1 MKPFWNFPF
10 ILSLIALLG
19 ACSVTIPNARPPAPT
34 FPLPP
39 VPQAVPVA
47 LSAPA
52 PISTSTPSEIAPN
65 DPPPPPILEAH
76 PPQRHSLK
84 VSSSSLN
91 GTTFTA
97 LTFDRRDYFLKV
109 IDQKEGPGTEFA
121 RAEFAGRG
129 SLAAINGGFF
139 NPDGSHLGLV
149 ITDGQSRGAFNSHS
163 FLGTGII
170 DGENTIL
177 SHRTNYQ
184 KSSELFQSGPRLVWN
199 QERLIGLS
207 KSRERPRSFVI
218 WDGNNHFGVG
228 YADRATL
235 QGLANNL
242 QAQPFEGFHIK
253 YAINLDG
260 GTSCDLWVSN
270 QIPSGGFTKSS
281 LFRKKARNYLALRKR

>member
-1 MKPFWNFPF
+1 MKLLWKSHL
-10 ILSLIALLG
+10 ILLLIALLG
-19 ACSVTIPNARPPAPT
+19 SCSVTTPRARPPIP
-34 FPLPP
+34 PLPT
-39 VPQAVPVA
+39 VPRADPLALPARAVSMITPQNPPPSPI
-47 LSAPA
+47 LSALPLQSH
-52 PISTSTPSEIAPN
+52 PLRVSSTS
-65 DPPPPPILEAH
+65 
-76 PPQRHSLK
+76 
-84 VSSSSLN
+84 LN
-91 GTTFTA
+91 STTFTA
-97 LTFDRRDYFLKV
+97 VTFDRRNYFLKV

-121 RAEFAGRG
+121 RAEFAGQG

-139 NPDGSHLGLV
+139 NPDGSPLGLV

-177 SHRTNYQ
+177 SHRKSYQ
-184 KSSELFQSGPRLVWN
+184 KSSELVQSGPRLVWD

-207 KSRERPRSFVI
+207 KSKERPRSFVI
-218 WDGNNHFGVG
+218 WDGNNHFGIG

-242 QAQPFEGFHIK
+242 QAQPFEEFHIK

-260 GTSCDLWVSN
+260 GTSCDLWVST
-270 QIPSGGFTKSS
+270 QIPGGGFTKSS

>member
-1 MKPFWNFPF
+1 MKLLWKSHL
-10 ILSLIALLG
+10 ILLLIALLG
-19 ACSVTIPNARPPAPT
+19 SCSVTTPRARPPIP
-34 FPLPP
+34 PLPT
-39 VPQAVPVA
+39 VPRADPLALPARAVSMITPQYPPPSPI
-47 LSAPA
+47 LSAL
-52 PISTSTPSEIAPN
+52 PSQS
-65 DPPPPPILEAH
+65 H
-76 PPQRHSLK
+76 PLK
-84 VSSSSLN
+84 VNSASLN

-97 LTFDRRDYFLKV
+97 VTFDRRNYFLKV

-121 RAEFAGRG
+121 RAEFAGQG

-139 NPDGSHLGLV
+139 KPDGSPLGLV

-177 SHRTNYQ
+177 SHRKSYQ
-184 KSSELFQSGPRLVWN
+184 KSSELVQSGPRLVWD

-207 KSRERPRSFVI
+207 KSKERPRSFVI
-218 WDGNNHFGVG
+218 WDGNNHFGIG
-228 YADRATL
+228 HADRATL

-270 QIPSGGFTKSS
+270 QIPGGGFTRSS

>member
-1 MKPFWNFPF
+1 MKLLWKSHF
-10 ILSLIALLG
+10 ILLLIALLG
-19 ACSVTIPNARPPAPT
+19 SCSVTTPRARPPIP
-34 FPLPP
+34 PLPT
-39 VPQAVPVA
+39 VPRAKPVA
-47 LSAPA
+47 LPA
-52 PISTSTPSEIAPN
+52 RAVSMITPQ
-65 DPPPPPILEAH
+65 DPPPSPILSALPSQSH
-76 PPQRHSLK
+76 PLK
-84 VSSSSLN
+84 VSSASLN

-97 LTFDRRDYFLKV
+97 VTFDRRNYFLKV

-121 RAEFAGRG
+121 RAEFAGQG

-139 NPDGSHLGLV
+139 NPDGSPLGLV

-177 SHRTNYQ
+177 SHRKSYQ
-184 KSSELFQSGPRLVWN
+184 KSSELVQSGPRLVWD

-207 KSRERPRSFVI
+207 KSKERPRSFVI
-218 WDGNNHFGVG
+218 WDGNNHFGIG
-228 YADRATL
+228 HADRATL

-270 QIPSGGFTKSS
+270 QIPGGGFTKSS

>member
-1 MKPFWNFPF
+1 MKLLWKSHL
-10 ILSLIALLG
+10 ILLLIALLG
-19 ACSVTIPNARPPAPT
+19 SCSVTTPRARPPIP
-34 FPLPP
+34 PLPT
-39 VPQAVPVA
+39 VPRADPLALPARAV
-47 LSAPA
+47 SM
-52 PISTSTPSEIAPN
+52 ITPQ
-65 DPPPPPILEAH
+65 DPPPSPILSALPSQSH
-76 PPQRHSLK
+76 PLK
-84 VSSSSLN
+84 VNSASLN

-97 LTFDRRDYFLKV
+97 VTFDRRNYFLKV
-109 IDQKEGPGTEFA
+109 IDQKEGPGTEFTG
-121 RAEFAGRG
+121 AEFAGQG

-139 NPDGSHLGLV
+139 NPDGSPLGLV

-177 SHRTNYQ
+177 SHRKSYQ
-184 KSSELFQSGPRLVWN
+184 KSSELVQSGPRLVWD

-207 KSRERPRSFVI
+207 KSNERPRSFVI
-218 WDGNNHFGVG
+218 WDGNNHFGIG
-228 YADRATL
+228 HADRATL

-260 GTSCDLWVSN
+260 GTSCDLWVST
-270 QIPSGGFTKSS
+270 QIPGGGFTKSS

>member
-1 MKPFWNFPF
+1 MKLLWNFPF

-52 PISTSTPSEIAPN
+52 PISTSTPSEITPK

-76 PPQRHSLK
+76 SPQRHSLK

-97 LTFDRRDYFLKV
+97 VTFDGRDYFLKV
-109 IDQKEGPGTEFA
+109 IDQKGGPGTEFA
-121 RAEFAGRG
+121 RAEFAGQG

-139 NPDGSHLGLV
+139 NPDGSPLGLV
-149 ITDGQSRGAFNSHS
+149 ITDGQSRGVFNASS

-170 DGENTIL
+170 DGENTTL
-177 SHRTNYQ
+177 SDRKSYQ
-184 KSSELFQSGPRLVWN
+184 KSSELLQSGPRLVWN
-199 QERLIGLS
+199 QERLTGLS
-207 KSRERPRSFVI
+207 KSKERPRSFVI
-218 WDGNNHFGVG
+218 WDGHNHFGIG
-228 YADRATL
+228 HADRATL

-270 QIPSGGFTKSS
+270 QISGGGFTRSS

>member
-1 MKPFWNFPF
+1 MKLLWNSPF
-10 ILSLIALLG
+10 IFSLIALLG
-19 ACSVTIPNARPPAPT
+19 SCSVTIPNARPPIPSL
-34 FPLPP
+34 PL
-39 VPQAVPVA
+39 VPRTNPVA

-52 PISTSTPSEIAPN
+52 PLSTSTPSEIAPK
-65 DPPPPPILEAH
+65 DPPPPIILKATPPHSH
-76 PPQRHSLK
+76 PLK

-97 LTFDRRDYFLKV
+97 VTFDGRDYFLKV
-109 IDQKEGPGTEFA
+109 IDQKEGPGSEFT
-121 RAEFAGRG
+121 RAEFAGQG

-139 NPDGSHLGLV
+139 NPDGSPLGLV
-149 ITDGQSRGAFNSHS
+149 ITDGQSRGAFNASS

-170 DGENTIL
+170 DGENTTL
-177 SHRTNYQ
+177 SDRKSYQ
-184 KSSELFQSGPRLVWN
+184 ESSELLQSGPRLVWDK
-199 QERLIGLS
+199 ESLTGLS
-207 KSRERPRSFVI
+207 KSKERPRSFVI
-218 WDGNNHFGVG
+218 WDGHNHFGIG
-228 YADRATL
+228 HADRATL

-270 QIPSGGFTKSS
+270 QIPGGGFTKSS

>member
-1 MKPFWNFPF
+1 MKLLWKSHL
-10 ILSLIALLG
+10 ILLLIALLG
-19 ACSVTIPNARPPAPT
+19 SCSVTTPRDRPPIP
-34 FPLPP
+34 PLPT
-39 VPQAVPVA
+39 VPRADPLALPARAVSMITPQYPPPSPI
-47 LSAPA
+47 LSAL
-52 PISTSTPSEIAPN
+52 PSQS
-65 DPPPPPILEAH
+65 H
-76 PPQRHSLK
+76 PLK
-84 VSSSSLN
+84 VNSASLN

-97 LTFDRRDYFLKV
+97 VTFDRRNYFLKV
-109 IDQKEGPGTEFA
+109 IDQKEGPGTEFTG
-121 RAEFAGRG
+121 AEFAGQG

-139 NPDGSHLGLV
+139 NPDGSPLGLV

-177 SHRTNYQ
+177 SHRKSYQ
-184 KSSELFQSGPRLVWN
+184 KSSELVQSGPRLVWD
-199 QERLIGLS
+199 QERLTGLS
-207 KSRERPRSFVI
+207 KSKERPRSFVI
-218 WDGNNHFGVG
+218 WDGNNHFGIG
-228 YADRATL
+228 HADRATL

-270 QIPSGGFTKSS
+270 QIPGGGFNKSS

>member
-1 MKPFWNFPF
+1 MKLLWKSHL
-10 ILSLIALLG
+10 ILLLIALLG
-19 ACSVTIPNARPPAPT
+19 SCSVTTPRARPPIP
-34 FPLPP
+34 PLPT
-39 VPQAVPVA
+39 VPRADPLALPARAVSMITPQNPPPSPI
-47 LSAPA
+47 LSAL
-52 PISTSTPSEIAPN
+52 PSQS
-65 DPPPPPILEAH
+65 H
-76 PPQRHSLK
+76 PLK
-84 VSSSSLN
+84 VNSASLN

-97 LTFDRRDYFLKV
+97 VTFDRRNYFLKV
-109 IDQKEGPGTEFA
+109 IDQKEGPGTEFTG
-121 RAEFAGRG
+121 AEFAGQG

-139 NPDGSHLGLV
+139 NPDGSPLGLV

-177 SHRTNYQ
+177 SHRKSYQ
-184 KSSELFQSGPRLVWN
+184 KSSELVQSGPRLVWD

-207 KSRERPRSFVI
+207 KSKERPRSFVI
-218 WDGNNHFGVG
+218 WDGNNHFGIG
-228 YADRATL
+228 HADRATL

-260 GTSCDLWVSN
+260 GTSCDLWVST
-270 QIPSGGFTKSS
+270 QIPGGGFTKSS

>member
-1 MKPFWNFPF
+1 MKLLWKSHL
-10 ILSLIALLG
+10 ILLLIALLG
-19 ACSVTIPNARPPAPT
+19 SCSVTTPRDRPPIP
-34 FPLPP
+34 PLPT
-39 VPQAVPVA
+39 VPRADPLALPARAV
-47 LSAPA
+47 SM
-52 PISTSTPSEIAPN
+52 ITPQ
-65 DPPPPPILEAH
+65 DPPPSPILSALPSQSH
-76 PPQRHSLK
+76 PLK
-84 VSSSSLN
+84 VNSASLN

-97 LTFDRRDYFLKV
+97 VTFDRRNYFLKV
-109 IDQKEGPGTEFA
+109 IDQKEGPGTEFTG
-121 RAEFAGRG
+121 AEFAGQG

-139 NPDGSHLGLV
+139 NPDGSPLGLV

-177 SHRTNYQ
+177 SHRKSYQ
-184 KSSELFQSGPRLVWN
+184 KSSELVQSGPRLVWD

-207 KSRERPRSFVI
+207 KSKERPRSFVI
-218 WDGNNHFGVG
+218 WDGNNHFGIG

-260 GTSCDLWVSN
+260 GTSCDLWVST
-270 QIPSGGFTKSS
+270 QIPGGGFTKSS

>member
-1 MKPFWNFPF
+1 MKLLWKSHL
-10 ILSLIALLG
+10 ILLLIALLG
-19 ACSVTIPNARPPAPT
+19 SCSVTTPRARPPIP
-34 FPLPP
+34 PLPT
-39 VPQAVPVA
+39 VPRADPLALPARAVSMITPQNPPPSPI
-47 LSAPA
+47 LSA
-52 PISTSTPSEIAPN
+52 IPS
-65 DPPPPPILEAH
+65 
-76 PPQRHSLK
+76 QSHSLK
-84 VSSSSLN
+84 VSSASLN

-97 LTFDRRDYFLKV
+97 VTFDRRNYFLKV

-121 RAEFAGRG
+121 RAEFAGQG

-139 NPDGSHLGLV
+139 NPDGSPLGLV

-177 SHRTNYQ
+177 SHRKSYQ
-184 KSSELFQSGPRLVWN
+184 KSSELIQSGPRLVWD
-199 QERLIGLS
+199 QERLTGLS
-207 KSRERPRSFVI
+207 KSKERPRSFVI
-218 WDGNNHFGVG
+218 WDGNNHFGIG

-260 GTSCDLWVSN
+260 GTSCDLWVST
-270 QIPSGGFTKSS
+270 QISGGGFTKSS

>member
-1 MKPFWNFPF
+1 MKLLWKSHL
-10 ILSLIALLG
+10 ILLLIALLG
-19 ACSVTIPNARPPAPT
+19 SCSVTTPRARPPIP
-34 FPLPP
+34 PLPT
-39 VPQAVPVA
+39 VPRADPLALPARAV
-47 LSAPA
+47 SM
-52 PISTSTPSEIAPN
+52 ITPQ
-65 DPPPPPILEAH
+65 DPPPSPILSALPSQSH
-76 PPQRHSLK
+76 PLK
-84 VSSSSLN
+84 VNSASLN

-97 LTFDRRDYFLKV
+97 VTFDRRNYFLKV
-109 IDQKEGPGTEFA
+109 IDQKEGPGTEFTG
-121 RAEFAGRG
+121 AEFAGQG

-139 NPDGSHLGLV
+139 NPDGSPLGLV

-177 SHRTNYQ
+177 FHRKSYQ
-184 KSSELFQSGPRLVWN
+184 KSSELVQSGPRLVWD

-207 KSRERPRSFVI
+207 KSKERPRSFVI
-218 WDGNNHFGVG
+218 WDGNNHFGIG

-260 GTSCDLWVSN
+260 GTSCDLWVST
-270 QIPSGGFTKSS
+270 QIPGGGFTKSS

>member
-1 MKPFWNFPF
+1 MKLLWKSHL
-10 ILSLIALLG
+10 ILLLIALLG
-19 ACSVTIPNARPPAPT
+19 SCSVTTPRDRPPIP
-34 FPLPP
+34 PLPT
-39 VPQAVPVA
+39 VPRADPLALPARAV
-47 LSAPA
+47 SM
-52 PISTSTPSEIAPN
+52 ITPQ
-65 DPPPPPILEAH
+65 DPPPSPILSALPSQSH
-76 PPQRHSLK
+76 PLK
-84 VSSSSLN
+84 VNSASLN

-97 LTFDRRDYFLKV
+97 VTFDRRNYFLKV
-109 IDQKEGPGTEFA
+109 IDQKEGPGTEFTG
-121 RAEFAGRG
+121 AEFAGQG

-139 NPDGSHLGLV
+139 NPDGSPLGLV

-177 SHRTNYQ
+177 SHRKSYQ
-184 KSSELFQSGPRLVWN
+184 KSSELVQSGPRLVWD
-199 QERLIGLS
+199 QKRLIGLS
-207 KSRERPRSFVI
+207 KSKERPRSFVI
-218 WDGNNHFGVG
+218 WDGNNHFGIG
-228 YADRATL
+228 HADRATL

-270 QIPSGGFTKSS
+270 QIPGGGFTKSS

>member
-1 MKPFWNFPF
+1 MKLLWKSHL
-10 ILSLIALLG
+10 ILLLIALLG
-19 ACSVTIPNARPPAPT
+19 SCSVTTPRARPPIP
-34 FPLPP
+34 PLPT
-39 VPQAVPVA
+39 VPRADPLALPARAV
-47 LSAPA
+47 SM
-52 PISTSTPSEIAPN
+52 ITPQ
-65 DPPPPPILEAH
+65 DPPPSPILSALPSQSH
-76 PPQRHSLK
+76 PLK
-84 VSSSSLN
+84 VNSASLN

-97 LTFDRRDYFLKV
+97 VTFDRRNYFLKV
-109 IDQKEGPGTEFA
+109 IDQKEGPGTEFTG
-121 RAEFAGRG
+121 AEFAGQG

-139 NPDGSHLGLV
+139 NPDGSPLGLV

-177 SHRTNYQ
+177 SHRKSYQ
-184 KSSELFQSGPRLVWN
+184 KSSELLQSGPRLVWN

-207 KSRERPRSFVI
+207 KSKERPRSFII
-218 WDGNNHFGVG
+218 WDGNNHFGIG
-228 YADRATL
+228 HADRATL

-260 GTSCDLWVSN
+260 GTSCDLWVST
-270 QIPSGGFTKSS
+270 QIPGGGFTKSS

>member
-1 MKPFWNFPF
+1 MKLLWKSHL
-10 ILSLIALLG
+10 ILLLIALLG
-19 ACSVTIPNARPPAPT
+19 SCSVTTPRDRPPIP
-34 FPLPP
+34 PLPT
-39 VPQAVPVA
+39 VPRADPLALPARAV
-47 LSAPA
+47 SM
-52 PISTSTPSEIAPN
+52 ITPQ
-65 DPPPPPILEAH
+65 DPPPSPILSALPSQSH
-76 PPQRHSLK
+76 PLK
-84 VSSSSLN
+84 VNSASLN

-97 LTFDRRDYFLKV
+97 VTFDRRNYFLKV
-109 IDQKEGPGTEFA
+109 IDQKEGPGTEFTG
-121 RAEFAGRG
+121 AEFAGQG

-139 NPDGSHLGLV
+139 NPDGSPLGLV

-177 SHRTNYQ
+177 FHRKSYQ
-184 KSSELFQSGPRLVWN
+184 KSSELVQSGPRLVWD

-207 KSRERPRSFVI
+207 KSKERPRSFVI
-218 WDGNNHFGVG
+218 WDGNNHFGIG

-260 GTSCDLWVSN
+260 GTSCDLWVST
-270 QIPSGGFTKSS
+270 QIPGGGFTKSS

>member
-1 MKPFWNFPF
+1 MKLLWKSHL
-10 ILSLIALLG
+10 ILLLIALLG
-19 ACSVTIPNARPPAPT
+19 SCSVTTPRARPPIP
-34 FPLPP
+34 PLPI
-39 VPQAVPVA
+39 VPRADPLALPARAV
-47 LSAPA
+47 SM
-52 PISTSTPSEIAPN
+52 ITPQ
-65 DPPPPPILEAH
+65 DPPPSPILSALPLQSH
-76 PPQRHSLK
+76 PLR
-84 VSSSSLN
+84 VSSTSLN

-97 LTFDRRDYFLKV
+97 VTFDRRNYFLKV

-121 RAEFAGRG
+121 RAEFAGEG

-139 NPDGSHLGLV
+139 NPDGSPLGLV

-177 SHRTNYQ
+177 SHRKGYQ
-184 KSSELFQSGPRLVWN
+184 KSSELVQSGPRLVWD

-207 KSRERPRSFVI
+207 KSKERPRSFVI
-218 WDGNNHFGVG
+218 WDGNNHFGIG
-228 YADRATL
+228 HADRATL

-260 GTSCDLWVSN
+260 GTSCDLWVST
-270 QIPSGGFTKSS
+270 QIPGGGFTRSS
-281 LFRKKARNYLALRKR
+281 RFRKKARNYLALRKR

>member
-1 MKPFWNFPF
+1 MKLLWNSHF
-10 ILSLIALLG
+10 IFSLIALLG
-19 ACSVTIPNARPPAPT
+19 SCSVTIPNAQPPAPT
-34 FPLPP
+34 L
-39 VPQAVPVA
+39 PQADPVA

-52 PISTSTPSEIAPN
+52 PIFPSTPSEIVPK
-65 DPPPPPILEAH
+65 DPPPPIILKATPPHSH
-76 PPQRHSLK
+76 PLK

-97 LTFDRRDYFLKV
+97 VTFDGRDYFLKV
-109 IDQKEGPGTEFA
+109 IDQKEGPGSEFT
-121 RAEFAGRG
+121 RAEFAGQG

-139 NPDGSHLGLV
+139 NPDGSPLGLV
-149 ITDGQSRGAFNSHS
+149 ITDGQSRGAFNASS

-177 SHRTNYQ
+177 SERKSYQ
-184 KSSELFQSGPRLVWN
+184 ESSELLQSGPRLVWN
-199 QERLIGLS
+199 QEHLTGLS
-207 KSRERPRSFVI
+207 KSKERPRSFVI
-218 WDGNNHFGVG
+218 WDGHNHFGIG
-228 YADRATL
+228 HADRATL

-270 QIPSGGFTKSS
+270 QIPGGGFTKSS

>member
-1 MKPFWNFPF
+1 MKLLWKFHLIF
-10 ILSLIALLG
+10 SLIALLG
-19 ACSVTIPNARPPAPT
+19 SCSVTTPHAW
-34 FPLPP
+34 PP
-39 VPQAVPVA
+39 VPPLPIVPRGAPVA

-52 PISTSTPSEIAPN
+52 ALEVAPKLR
-65 DPPPPPILEAH
+65 PPIPILKVL
-76 PPQRHSLK
+76 PSQRHPLK
-84 VSSSSLN
+84 IRAASLN

-97 LTFDRRDYFLKV
+97 VTFDRQDYFLKV

-121 RAEFAGRG
+121 RAEFAGQG

-139 NPDGSHLGLV
+139 NPDGSPLGLV

-177 SHRTNYQ
+177 SDRKSYQ
-184 KSSELFQSGPRLVWN
+184 KSSELLQSGPRLVWD
-199 QERLIGLS
+199 QELLTGLS
-207 KSRERPRSFVI
+207 KSKERPRSFVI
-218 WDGNNHFGVG
+218 WDGNNHFGIG
-228 YADRATL
+228 HADRATL

-270 QIPSGGFTKSS
+270 RISGGGFTKSS

>member
-1 MKPFWNFPF
+1 MKLLWNSPF
-10 ILSLIALLG
+10 IFSLIALLG
-19 ACSVTIPNARPPAPT
+19 SCSVTIPNARPPIPSL
-34 FPLPP
+34 PL
-39 VPQAVPVA
+39 VPRTNPVA

-52 PISTSTPSEIAPN
+52 PLSTSTPSEIAPK
-65 DPPPPPILEAH
+65 DPPPPIILKANPPHSH
-76 PPQRHSLK
+76 PLK

-97 LTFDRRDYFLKV
+97 VTFDGRDYFLKV
-109 IDQKEGPGTEFA
+109 IDQKEGPGTEFT

-139 NPDGSHLGLV
+139 NPDGSPLGLV
-149 ITDGQSRGAFNSHS
+149 ITDGQSRGAFNASS

-170 DGENTIL
+170 DGENTTL
-177 SHRTNYQ
+177 SDRKSYQ
-184 KSSELFQSGPRLVWN
+184 ESSELLQSGPRLVWD
-199 QERLIGLS
+199 QESLTGLS
-207 KSRERPRSFVI
+207 KSKERPRSFVI
-218 WDGNNHFGVG
+218 WDGHNHFGIG
-228 YADRATL
+228 HADRATL

-270 QIPSGGFTKSS
+270 QIPGGGFTKSS

>member
-1 MKPFWNFPF
+1 MKLLWKSHL
-10 ILSLIALLG
+10 ILLLIALLG
-19 ACSVTIPNARPPAPT
+19 SCSVTTPRDRPPIP
-34 FPLPP
+34 PLPT
-39 VPQAVPVA
+39 VPRADPLALPARAV
-47 LSAPA
+47 SM
-52 PISTSTPSEIAPN
+52 ITPQ
-65 DPPPPPILEAH
+65 DPPPSPILSALPSQSH
-76 PPQRHSLK
+76 PLK
-84 VSSSSLN
+84 VNSASLN
-91 GTTFTA
+91 DTTFTA
-97 LTFDRRDYFLKV
+97 VTFDRRNYFLKV
-109 IDQKEGPGTEFA
+109 IDQKEGPGTEFTG
-121 RAEFAGRG
+121 AEFAGQG

-139 NPDGSHLGLV
+139 NPDGSPLGLV

-177 SHRTNYQ
+177 SHRKSYQ
-184 KSSELFQSGPRLVWN
+184 KSSELVQSGPRLVWD

-207 KSRERPRSFVI
+207 KSKERPRSFVI
-218 WDGNNHFGVG
+218 WDGNNHFGIG

-260 GTSCDLWVSN
+260 GTSCDLWVST
-270 QIPSGGFTKSS
+270 QIPGGGFTKSS

>member
-1 MKPFWNFPF
+1 MKLLWKSHL
-10 ILSLIALLG
+10 ILLLIALLG
-19 ACSVTIPNARPPAPT
+19 SCSVTTPRDRPPIP
-34 FPLPP
+34 PLPT
-39 VPQAVPVA
+39 VPRADPLALPARAV
-47 LSAPA
+47 SM
-52 PISTSTPSEIAPN
+52 ITPQ
-65 DPPPPPILEAH
+65 DPPPSPILSALPLQSH
-76 PPQRHSLK
+76 PLK
-84 VSSSSLN
+84 VNSASLN

-97 LTFDRRDYFLKV
+97 VTFDRRNYFLKV

-121 RAEFAGRG
+121 RAEFAGQG

-139 NPDGSHLGLV
+139 NPDGSPLGLV

-177 SHRTNYQ
+177 SHRKSYQ
-184 KSSELFQSGPRLVWN
+184 ESSELVQSGPRLVWD
-199 QERLIGLS
+199 QERLTGLS
-207 KSRERPRSFVI
+207 KSKERPRSFVI
-218 WDGNNHFGVG
+218 WDGNNHFGIG
-228 YADRATL
+228 HADRATL

-242 QAQPFEGFHIK
+242 QAQPFDGFHIK

-270 QIPSGGFTKSS
+270 QIPGGGFTRSS

>member
-1 MKPFWNFPF
+1 MKLLWKSHF
-10 ILSLIALLG
+10 ILLLIALLG
-19 ACSVTIPNARPPAPT
+19 SCSVTTPRARPPIP
-34 FPLPP
+34 PLPT
-39 VPQAVPVA
+39 VPRAKPVA
-47 LSAPA
+47 LPA
-52 PISTSTPSEIAPN
+52 RAVSMITPQ
-65 DPPPPPILEAH
+65 DPPPSPILSALPSQSH
-76 PPQRHSLK
+76 PLK
-84 VSSSSLN
+84 VSSASLN
-91 GTTFTA
+91 GTAFTA
-97 LTFDRRDYFLKV
+97 VTFDRRNYFLKV

-121 RAEFAGRG
+121 RAEFAGQG

-139 NPDGSHLGLV
+139 NPDGSPLGLV

-177 SHRTNYQ
+177 SHRKSYQ
-184 KSSELFQSGPRLVWN
+184 KSSELVQSGPRLVWD
-199 QERLIGLS
+199 QERLTGLS
-207 KSRERPRSFVI
+207 KSKERPRSFVI
-218 WDGNNHFGVG
+218 WDGNDHFGIG

-242 QAQPFEGFHIK
+242 QVQPFEGFHIK

-270 QIPSGGFTKSS
+270 QIPGGGFTKNS

>member
-1 MKPFWNFPF
+1 MKLLWKSHL
-10 ILSLIALLG
+10 ILLLIALLG
-19 ACSVTIPNARPPAPT
+19 SCSVTTPRARPPIP
-34 FPLPP
+34 PLPT
-39 VPQAVPVA
+39 VPRADPLALPARAVSMITPQNPPPSPI
-47 LSAPA
+47 LSALPLQ
-52 PISTSTPSEIAPN
+52 S
-65 DPPPPPILEAH
+65 H
-76 PPQRHSLK
+76 PLR
-84 VSSSSLN
+84 VSSTSLN

-97 LTFDRRDYFLKV
+97 VTFDRRNYFLKV

-121 RAEFAGRG
+121 RAEFAGQG

-139 NPDGSHLGLV
+139 NPDGSPLGLV

-177 SHRTNYQ
+177 SHRKSYQ
-184 KSSELFQSGPRLVWN
+184 KSSELVQSGPRLVWN

-207 KSRERPRSFVI
+207 KSKERPRSFVI
-218 WDGNNHFGVG
+218 WDGNNHFGIG
-228 YADRATL
+228 HADRATL

-260 GTSCDLWVSN
+260 GTSCDLWVST
-270 QIPSGGFTKSS
+270 QIPGGGFTKSS

>member
-1 MKPFWNFPF
+1 MKLLWKSHL
-10 ILSLIALLG
+10 ILLLIALLG
-19 ACSVTIPNARPPAPT
+19 SCSVTTPRARPPIP
-34 FPLPP
+34 PLPT
-39 VPQAVPVA
+39 VPRADPLALPARAV
-47 LSAPA
+47 SM
-52 PISTSTPSEIAPN
+52 ITPQ
-65 DPPPPPILEAH
+65 DPPPSPILSALPSQSH
-76 PPQRHSLK
+76 PLK
-84 VSSSSLN
+84 VNSASLN

-97 LTFDRRDYFLKV
+97 VTFDRRNYFLKV

-121 RAEFAGRG
+121 RAEFAGQG

-139 NPDGSHLGLV
+139 NPDGSPLGLV

-177 SHRTNYQ
+177 SHRKSYQ
-184 KSSELFQSGPRLVWN
+184 KSSELVQSGPRLVWD

-207 KSRERPRSFVI
+207 KSKERPRSFVI
-218 WDGNNHFGVG
+218 WDGNNHFGIG

-242 QAQPFEGFHIK
+242 QAQPFEGFRIK

-260 GTSCDLWVSN
+260 GTSCDLWVST
-270 QIPSGGFTKSS
+270 QIPGGGFTKSS

>member
-1 MKPFWNFPF
+1 MKLLWNSPF
-10 ILSLIALLG
+10 IFSLIALLG
-19 ACSVTIPNARPPAPT
+19 SCSVTIPNARPPIPS
-34 FPLPP
+34 FPL
-39 VPQAVPVA
+39 VPRTNPVA

-52 PISTSTPSEIAPN
+52 PLSTSTPSEIAPK
-65 DPPPPPILEAH
+65 DPPPPIILKANPSHSH
-76 PPQRHSLK
+76 PLK
-84 VSSSSLN
+84 VSSTSLN

-97 LTFDRRDYFLKV
+97 VTFDRRDYFLKV
-109 IDQKEGPGTEFA
+109 IDQKEGPGTEFT

-139 NPDGSHLGLV
+139 NPDGSPLGLV
-149 ITDGQSRGAFNSHS
+149 ITDGQSRGAFNASS

-170 DGENTIL
+170 DGENTTL
-177 SHRTNYQ
+177 SARKSYQ
-184 KSSELFQSGPRLVWN
+184 ESSELLQSGPRLVWD
-199 QERLIGLS
+199 QESLTGLS
-207 KSRERPRSFVI
+207 KSKERPRSFVI
-218 WDGNNHFGVG
+218 WDGHNHFGIG
-228 YADRATL
+228 HADRATL

-260 GTSCDLWVSN
+260 GTSCDLWVSK

>member
-1 MKPFWNFPF
+1 MKLLWKSHL
-10 ILSLIALLG
+10 ILLLIALLG
-19 ACSVTIPNARPPAPT
+19 SCSVTTPRARPPIP
-34 FPLPP
+34 PLPT
-39 VPQAVPVA
+39 VPRADPLALPARAV
-47 LSAPA
+47 SM
-52 PISTSTPSEIAPN
+52 ITPQ
-65 DPPPPPILEAH
+65 DPPPSPILSALPSQSH
-76 PPQRHSLK
+76 PLK
-84 VSSSSLN
+84 VNSASLN

-97 LTFDRRDYFLKV
+97 VTFDRRNYFLKV
-109 IDQKEGPGTEFA
+109 IDQKEGPGTEFTG
-121 RAEFAGRG
+121 AEFAGQG

-139 NPDGSHLGLV
+139 NPDGSPLGLV

-177 SHRTNYQ
+177 SHRKSYQ
-184 KSSELFQSGPRLVWN
+184 KSSELVQSGPRLVWD

-207 KSRERPRSFVI
+207 KSKERPRSFVI
-218 WDGNNHFGVG
+218 WDGNNHFGIG
-228 YADRATL
+228 HADRATL

-260 GTSCDLWVSN
+260 GTSCDLWVST
-270 QIPSGGFTKSS
+270 QIPGGGFTKSS